1 MALMRQNA
9 LSKGF
14 YGGRKGWLFVGILL
28 WAPRVAKRMFGRTEE
43 TLTLEK
49 LAPGQTVESVQAA
62 VGWPLRVADSLREM
76 TPPTVEELA
85 IVREQLDPQ
94 GLYR

>member
-49 LAPGQTVESVQAA
+49 LAPGQTVTITA
-62 VGWPLRVADSLREM
+62 VR
-76 TPPTVEELA
+76 PPTRAERKA
-85 IVREQLDPQ
+85 AARA
-94 GLYR
+94 R